1 MENWPVRKKKKR
13 YRGLILALLMLVP
26 AGYIG
31 VQMVQVLRTNY
42 QTQTAVAYSM
52 SDVVR
57 CDGMLAMDETVIPYE
72 GAGVLGYQ
80 VNNGERVSAGTQVA
94 RLFADEASAQNRTL
108 SEKLT
113 EELSVLEKSQA
124 GAAADV
130 EALMNQNQQGIYS
143 ALDLLESGNYTG
155 LSDAR
160 ASIQLAQN
168 KMQLDGGRIGFQRP
182 HCGPDGAARRGGCR
196 QRIHTDNSSG
206 GRIFCLR
213 AGQREADVY
222 A

>member
-143 ALDLLESGNYTG
+143 AAITQDYRMRG
-155 LSDAR
+155 LPSSLR
-160 ASIQLAQN
+160 
-168 KMQLDGGRIGFQRP
+168 RIRCSSRWGSY
-182 HCGPDGAARRGGCR
+182 
-196 QRIHTDNSSG
+196 RISAPA
-206 GRIFCLR
+206 LR
-213 AGQREADVY
+213 T
-222 A
+222 

>member
-130 EALMNQNQQGIYS
+130 EALMNQNQQATNLPI
-143 ALDLLESGNYTG
+143 DRKMLL
-155 LSDAR
+155 
-160 ASIQLAQN
+160 SI
-168 KMQLDGGRIGFQRP
+168 
-182 HCGPDGAARRGGCR
+182 
-196 QRIHTDNSSG
+196 
-206 GRIFCLR
+206 
-213 AGQREADVY
+213 REAAEYSNIGINKIDEMLKQPNCPFVLY
-222 A
+222 VGTKKLVKRKAFEEFIEGRVAI